1 MRCHRESDSN
11 AGADA
16 SPADAEGG
24 IGRREGRG
32 RRANKNF
39 ATGEAGRERDATTG
53 ARAAWRDEDRGGA
66 DETARVPIPRRTD
79 PATLIR
85 E

>member
-24 IGRREGRG
+24 MGRREGRE
-32 RRANKNF
+32 RWSKF
-39 ATGEAGRERDATTG
+39 ATAGSGRERNETTG
-53 ARAAWRDEDRGGA
+53 ARAAWRDEDRGCA
-66 DETARVPIPRRTD
+66 DEIARVPIPR
-79 PATLIR
+79 
-85 E
+85 